1 MKDDIIR
8 FLDDEQKI
16 KIWPAKI
23 EKKLQILEYLATKF
37 EYGKIYSEKEVNN
50 IIQKWHLF
58 NDYFLLRR
66 GLIDYKL
73 LSRTKNG
80 AQYWR
85 EKQVQTDFSK

>member
-1 MKDDIIR
+1 MKEDIIR

-16 KIWPAKI
+16 KIWPSKV

-37 EYGKIYSEKEVNN
+37 EYGRIYSEKEVNT
-50 IIQKWHLF
+50 IIETWHSF

-66 GLIDYKL
+66 ALVDYKL
-73 LSRTKNG
+73 LCRTRNG

-85 EKQVQTDFSK
+85 ESAISNVFPC